1 MDFFSQSKKQLKRNI
16 GQQIK
21 NARPFKIMF
30 GDFLDVGN
38 HRISLFILVLLTK
51 AEAKIQEKQDLNE
64 IVKNIQKYSLR

>member
-1 MDFFSQSKKQLKRNI
+1 
-16 GQQIK
+16 
-21 NARPFKIMF
+21 MF

-51 AEAKIQEKQDLNE
+51 TEAKIQEKQDLNE